1 MPYFFLYHFSLTLLV
16 IRIFI
21 VYFLYE
27 KQDRGYLCEW
37 KRVSIP
43 FYICFPCTTA

>member
-27 KQDRGYLCEW
+27 KQDRDYLCEW

-43 FYICFPCTTA
+43 FYIFFPCTTA